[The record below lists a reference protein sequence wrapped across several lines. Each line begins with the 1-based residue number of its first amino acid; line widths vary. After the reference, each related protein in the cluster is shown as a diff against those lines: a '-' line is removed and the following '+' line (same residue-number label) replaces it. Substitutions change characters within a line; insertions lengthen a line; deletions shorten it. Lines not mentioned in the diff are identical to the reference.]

1 MRNLCL
7 LSLLLLTVSC
17 NQSAQMTEEAVI
29 AKLQEFFELLDIE
42 QYDKNVLSEIVTD
55 DFHIFEMGQDF
66 TLDTFDAFI
75 QEAQKT
81 TVSTRWTLS
90 DFVVS
95 IEGQSAHV
103 AYFNKGLFETT
114 EQTLIHSH
122 WMESAYMVVQDDVM
136 KLKFLQSDLV
146 NREVETRVGW

>member
-1 MRNLCL
+1 
-7 LSLLLLTVSC
+7 
-17 NQSAQMTEEAVI
+17 MTEEAVI
-29 AKLQEFFELLDIE
+29 AKLHEFFELLDIE
-42 QYDKNVLSEIVTD
+42 QYDKKALSGIVTD
-55 DFHIFEMGQDF
+55 DFHVFEMGQDF

-81 TVSTRWTLS
+81 TLRTRWTLS

-103 AYFNKGLFETT
+103 AYFNEGLFETT

-122 WMESAYMVVQDDVM
+122 WMESAYMVVQDDVI

-146 NREVETRVGW
+146 NREVETQVGW